1 MTSSPLPRMPLV
13 WGLSPKPAHPLGKE
27 ESRNR
32 CSGSQISASQEA
44 AGLPAGSCGGNVQ
57 GALSCSRHSEDQA
70 PEPQQEGTAHPR
82 DSQVYPH
89 CAFTHASAL
98 SYFVKKAM
106 ESAGAWGGAPPGGD
120 VTSASTVM
128 RSQTPLRP
136 GSSLVSYRKAQV
148 RARARRASCPTGSE
162 EGHAAH
168 WTPAA
173 GPLLLL
179 CPRSTEP
186 GARRQPLT
194 HDPRAP
200 IQWVR
205 EEAEGRVRPS
215 PFGWFRVSV
224 ADRPV

>member
-1 MTSSPLPRMPLV
+1 MPLV

-148 RARARRASCPTGSE
+148 RARARVCDR
-162 EGHAAH
+162 EGEVPVRRRSLGHH
-168 WTPAA
+168 WVL
-173 GPLLLL
+173 GPGQ
-179 CPRSTEP
+179 RTSAKP
-186 GARRQPLT
+186 GNPHEQRL
-194 HDPRAP
+194 
-200 IQWVR
+200 
-205 EEAEGRVRPS
+205 PS
-215 PFGWFRVSV
+215 P
-224 ADRPV
+224 RPLPKA